1 VASVSARISQRQKE
15 ADSGMS
21 ATGKNFF
28 PSKPIGASDAPDS
41 KVADGTR
48 VSANTTTAGKATCV
62 YANQEYGV
70 GAKVCISGLIHQAGS
85 NGQWFNLGWEC

>member
-1 VASVSARISQRQKE
+1 
-15 ADSGMS
+15 MS
-21 ATGKNFF
+21 ATGKKFF
-28 PSKPIGASDAPDS
+28 PSKPIGTSDAPDS

-62 YANQEYGV
+62 YTNQEYGV
-70 GAKVCISGLIHQAGS
+70 GAKVCISGQIHQAGS

>member
-1 VASVSARISQRQKE
+1 VSARISQRQKE
-15 ADSGMS
+15 ADSSMS